1 MRDYLVLRGITA
13 ERISTDSRGDH
24 AILPRDLS
32 EGTLAAMRFATTET
46 EDNPRPAR

>member
-1 MRDYLVLRGITA
+1 MRGIA
-13 ERISTDSRGDH
+13 PERISTDSRGDH
-24 AILPRDLS
+24 AIIPRDGS